1 MRAAL
6 TSISANYPYS
16 WCNSGMLS
24 KFIPYAAPSVVGTAK
39 MATAAESFRISR
51 LSLHRDQGESAW
63 RNVGQVI
70 LHGMD
75 VLPEPLNQIAQVP
88 KVRTRLARGVLAGHP
103 CGGSRRL
110 AWWPWTIVSRFG
122 SFSSHVA
129 RS

>member
-51 LSLHRDQGESAW
+51 LSFTETKASAAW
-63 RNVGQVI
+63 R
-70 LHGMD
+70 
-75 VLPEPLNQIAQVP
+75 VL
-88 KVRTRLARGVLAGHP
+88 
-103 CGGSRRL
+103 
-110 AWWPWTIVSRFG
+110 VS
-122 SFSSHVA
+122 
-129 RS
+129 